1 MVSKYS
7 LGLITTACAHVSL
20 RLAQICPS
28 SARFEVLKQ
37 LLTLYCFGLFVCL
50 FLESGSGTCCINQAD
65 FKFIEIHL
73 CLPLIMCF
81 KMKD

>member
-1 MVSKYS
+1 MIFDRCLV
-7 LGLITTACAHVSL
+7 TDEATRV
-20 RLAQICPS
+20 
-28 SARFEVLKQ
+28 
-37 LLTLYCFGLFVCL
+37 VCL
-50 FLESGSGTCCINQAD
+50 FLESGSGICCINQAD